1 MGLLDSKTR
10 SVVGLDIEPGF
21 LAATEFSSG
30 ASPELVRAA
39 TETLG
44 PGLFHEGEVVD
55 VDGLADRVRAFF
67 REHDLPKRIRLGV
80 ASQKIAL
87 RVLELPVINNE
98 QELEAAVRF
107 QAQEELPMPLEQA
120 VLDYRVL
127 ERIDNGEGGK
137 MRVVVVGARR
147 DTVEH
152 LLAVARKAGLQPEFV
167 DLSAFAMI
175 RALYIPP
182 GPEPEAL
189 ASAEVAPLPEVGL
202 DGEPVQPLEG
212 APTADTAATA
222 VAESGEQRETAATL
236 YCYVGGL
243 TNLAIGV
250 GQSCVFNRVLQN
262 GVESMAAT
270 LAERRGLTLD
280 HSREWL
286 RYVGLNREIDGLE
299 GEREIIEEAREVL
312 SHGVTPHRRRDPAF
326 DRVLP
331 HDRSRSPPCR
341 DDRDGRP
348 RHRDRGPRSLLRAG
362 AGHAGQPRSM
372 GQVEVKPGALDG
384 VEASELTVATGLALD
399 EVPEMRPINLIPVE
413 QRRGA
418 ARGPGGRSDPGVYA
432 LLGGLGA
439 AVVCV
444 LAFVLM
450 SNSVNTK
457 TEQLADMQAKAQG
470 EKQVADALRPYGQFA
485 DMQRA
490 RHQQI
495 NALTSG
501 RFDWER
507 ALRQLSL
514 AIPRNVYLLNVSA
527 TGSPDVEIERR
538 RRGGDLA
545 NVRDKVDAPGLRD
558 DRLHLL
564 AARRRPDDDAHAKP
578 RRRYRGDARE
588 VGAHAGRHG

>member
-1 MGLLDSKTR
+1 M
-10 SVVGLDIEPGF
+10 VGLDIEPGF
-21 LAATEFSSG
+21 LAATEFSG
-30 ASPELVRAA
+30 GGSPELVRAA

-127 ERIDNGEGGK
+127 ERVDNGEGGK

-175 RALYIPP
+175 RALYVPP
-182 GPEPEAL
+182 GPVPEEL
-189 ASAEVAPLPEVGL
+189 AAADPAPLPEIGP
-202 DGEPVQPLEG
+202 DGEPLAAPEG
-212 APTADTAATA
+212 EAAVAEATAAT
-222 VAESGEQRETAATL
+222 VTSEETDVATL

-312 SHGVTPHRRRDPAF
+312 SHGARRIADEIRLSIEYYHTTVPNAC
-326 DRVLP
+326 RVETTVMA
-331 HDRSRSPPCR
+331 
-341 DDRDGRP
+341 
-348 RHRDRGPRSLLRAG
+348 GPGIAIEGLAG
-362 AGHAGQPRSM
+362 FFELELGMPVQPRSM
-372 GQVEVKPGALDG
+372 GQVDVRPGALDG

-399 EVPEMRPINLIPVE
+399 KVP
-413 QRRGA
+413 
-418 ARGPGGRSDPGVYA
+418 
-432 LLGGLGA
+432 
-439 AVVCV
+439 
-444 LAFVLM
+444 
-450 SNSVNTK
+450 K
-457 TEQLADMQAKAQG
+457 
-470 EKQVADALRPYGQFA
+470 
-485 DMQRA
+485 
-490 RHQQI
+490 
-495 NALTSG
+495 
-501 RFDWER
+501 
-507 ALRQLSL
+507 
-514 AIPRNVYLLNVSA
+514 
-527 TGSPDVEIERR
+527 
-538 RRGGDLA
+538 
-545 NVRDKVDAPGLRD
+545 
-558 DRLHLL
+558 
-564 AARRRPDDDAHAKP
+564 
-578 RRRYRGDARE
+578 
-588 VGAHAGRHG
+588 